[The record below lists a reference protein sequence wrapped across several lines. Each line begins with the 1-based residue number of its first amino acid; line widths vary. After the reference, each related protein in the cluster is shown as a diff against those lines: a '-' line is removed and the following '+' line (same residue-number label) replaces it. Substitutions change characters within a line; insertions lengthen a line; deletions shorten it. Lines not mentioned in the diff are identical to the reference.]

1 MVYKAGEKKVAEFL
15 FYEFLRISV
24 RINGTVWNKWE
35 R

>member
-1 MVYKAGEKKVAEFL
+1 MVYKAGEKKVAEF

-24 RINGTVWNKWE
+24 RINGTVWNNWE